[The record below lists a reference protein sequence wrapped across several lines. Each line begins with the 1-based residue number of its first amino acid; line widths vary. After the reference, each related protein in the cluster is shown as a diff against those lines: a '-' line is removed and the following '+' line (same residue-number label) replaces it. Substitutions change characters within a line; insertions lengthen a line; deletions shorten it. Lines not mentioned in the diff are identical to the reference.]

1 MVMFHKLFKSIP
13 IFEGLEMDELKA
25 IEPLFK
31 KRTYTRGTI
40 LFMEGDLGDECFVID
55 SGLVKIFRVDESRE
69 ITLALLH
76 EGDYFGEMAM
86 IRKGMPRS
94 ATAEVIETGMLYSLS
109 RTDFM
114 YFLESNPKMC
124 LKLLEETMERLRN
137 ANEQIYDLT
146 FLDLKARLHKV
157 LVRMADEKGVPVE
170 GGMMIPFKLTHQQLA
185 NLVGSIR
192 ESVSKML
199 IELQD
204 EQLISV
210 KNKQFTIHRR

>member
-1 MVMFHKLFKSIP
+1 MVMFHNLFKSIP
-13 IFEGLEMDELKA
+13 IFEGLDLEELKA

-94 ATAEVIETGMLYSLS
+94 ATAEVIETGMLYTLS

-114 YFLESNPKMC
+114 YFLESNPIMC

-146 FLDLKARLHKV
+146 FLDLKTRLHKV
-157 LVRMADEKGVPVE
+157 LVRMADEKGVPVD

-185 NLVGSIR
+185 NMVGSIR

-210 KNKQFTIHRR
+210 KNKQFTIYRR

>member
-1 MVMFHKLFKSIP
+1 MMFHKLFKSIP
-13 IFEGLEMDELKA
+13 IFAGLEVEELKD

-31 KRTYTRGTI
+31 QRKYTRGTI
-40 LFMEGDLGDECFVID
+40 LFMEGDLGDECFVIE

-146 FLDLKARLHKV
+146 FLDLKARLHKL
-157 LVRMADEKGVPVE
+157 LVRMADEKGVPVD
-170 GGMMIPFKLTHQQLA
+170 GGTMIPFKLTHQQLA
-185 NLVGSIR
+185 NMVGSIR

-204 EQLISV
+204 DQLISV
-210 KNKQFTIHRR
+210 KNKLFTIHRH